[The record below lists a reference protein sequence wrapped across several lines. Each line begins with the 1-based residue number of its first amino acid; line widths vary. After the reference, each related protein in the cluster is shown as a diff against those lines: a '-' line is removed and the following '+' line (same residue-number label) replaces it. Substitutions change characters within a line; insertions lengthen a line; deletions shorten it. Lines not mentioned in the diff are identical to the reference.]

1 MILNSDKDNFLSKN
15 NALDNKII
23 QQMNNTSAMNL
34 SELNTTSYFNV
45 DVNSVHINDDNTP
58 YIDSDN
64 KKDNELFYYLAKIKT
79 DLLKECLE
87 STSWYLGETHNDIQY
102 INYAKNIPIQLQNTG
117 TFGDLSGLI
126 GSTGEGFSIL
136 GGYLS
141 VAQQSTNAKII
152 YGFLINTMHLTAAG
166 AVGAIANILQES
178 GLNPGAYNKA
188 EQSNTYKGSSAN
200 GSGYG
205 AGIIQWSN
213 AWKTSVERQINM
225 KIEQAPLNVQ
235 LALLAQDLMQGILNS
250 RYKYF
255 KYAETLYQ
263 DPQHL
268 TSAWLASVEM
278 PSLWKIFVRTGTCDG
293 KGQEI
298 NRIINVGK
306 VINLLKS

>member
-1 MILNSDKDNFLSKN
+1 MDNVFDKDRVSLLDKRVIQKMN
-15 NALDNKII
+15 NA
-23 QQMNNTSAMNL
+23 TTMNL

-45 DVNSVHINDDNTP
+45 DVNNVHINNDNDP
-58 YIDSDN
+58 YINSEH
-64 KKDNELFYYLAKIKT
+64 KIDNELFYYLAKIKT

-102 INYAKNIPIQLQNTG
+102 INYAQNIPIQLQGFNA
-117 TFGDLSGLI
+117 FGDLSGLI
-126 GSTGEGFSIL
+126 GSTGEGFSVV

-141 VAQQSTNAKII
+141 EAQQSTNAKII

-166 AVGAIANILQES
+166 AVGAIANMLQES
-178 GLNPGAYNKA
+178 GLNPGAYNKG
-188 EQSNTYKGSSAN
+188 EQSNTYKGSTAN
-200 GSGYG
+200 GAGYG

-213 AWKTSVERQINM
+213 TWKASVERQINM

-235 LALLAQDLMQGILNS
+235 LALLAQDLLQGILIS

-255 KYAETLYQ
+255 KYAETLYT

-278 PSLWKIFVRTGTCDG
+278 PSLWKIFERTGTCNG
-293 KGQEI
+293 KGQEV

-306 VINLLKS
+306 VINLLKT